1 MTRRQFLG
9 STLAA
14 GFAARA
20 QSTSRPNI
28 VFIFS
33 DDHAYQAVG
42 AYGSKLNQ
50 TPNIDRIARE
60 GMRFD
65 ACLVPNSI
73 CAPSRAVIL
82 TGKYSH
88 LNGIIDNRQR
98 FDGSQQTFP
107 KLLQKAGYQTALFG
121 KWHLQSD
128 PTGFDAWEVLPG
140 QGNYYN
146 PDFLTPEGRKRREGY
161 VTDVTTDTSL
171 NWLRNRDRSK
181 PFLLM
186 CQHKAPHR
194 NWMPGPAHIND
205 FEDTVFPEPPT
216 LFDDYSGRAKP
227 ASQQEMEIGRHM
239 TLGADLKV
247 HPSPD
252 VKPGDLKGYM
262 AEYGRMN
269 EAQKR
274 IWDAVYRRRVDEYNR
289 TRPSGKELVKWKY
302 QQYMKDYLRCVASVD
317 DSVGRILQYLDAEGL
332 ADNTLVVYSSDQGFY
347 LGEHGWFDKRWIY
360 EESIRTPCVARWP
373 GVIKPA
379 SVSSAMV
386 SNLDFAETFLEA
398 AGAPVPADMQGRSLI
413 PVLKGE
419 TPADWRKSFY
429 YHYYE
434 QPVHGV
440 ARHRG
445 VRTDRYTL
453 VHFYETDE
461 WELFD
466 RESDPRQMRSVYGD
480 PKYASVRKQLV
491 AEMDRLRAELKV
503 PAKDPDRQ

>member
-1 MTRRQFLG
+1 
-9 STLAA
+9 
-14 GFAARA
+14 
-20 QSTSRPNI
+20 
-28 VFIFS
+28 
-33 DDHAYQAVG
+33 
-42 AYGSKLNQ
+42 
-50 TPNIDRIARE
+50 
-60 GMRFD
+60 
-65 ACLVPNSI
+65 
-73 CAPSRAVIL
+73 
-82 TGKYSH
+82 
-88 LNGIIDNRQR
+88 
-98 FDGSQQTFP
+98 
-107 KLLQKAGYQTALFG
+107 
-121 KWHLQSD
+121 
-128 PTGFDAWEVLPG
+128 
-140 QGNYYN
+140 
-146 PDFLTPEGRKRREGY
+146 
-161 VTDVTTDTSL
+161 
-171 NWLRNRDRSK
+171 
-181 PFLLM
+181 
-186 CQHKAPHR
+186 
-194 NWMPGPAHIND
+194 
-205 FEDTVFPEPPT
+205 VFPEPPT